1 MGGSPPPAPRKPNT
15 CRGGACSVEERL
27 PKQSQL
33 GKKMH
38 VVDQLE
44 QRVIF
49 NISKTPDLVPPTPT
63 LPGVTLIVIEFVK
76 QDRLDDTL

>member
-1 MGGSPPPAPRKPNT
+1 
-15 CRGGACSVEERL
+15 
-27 PKQSQL
+27 
-33 GKKMH
+33 MH